1 MWWANWVRL
10 LICFKLISR
19 SPQLLKITEWSKK
32 IRLLKTSRSCEGGV
46 WYHPSLKWWYDGYL
60 TRTTPSGSFDHVI
73 DVKRNTPEITI
84 LYPSTW
90 QHYIPNVMHFSHS
103 WMSSTSYQS
112 ISIYLSL
119 VDTLQ
124 YQVAKVC
131 KKQNT
136 SFHFHFYF
144 HFHFLFILI
153 CVPFSGDPIRT
164 QNFSFSLF
172 FMTTTQASTYIRM
185 YGWSAYFHNPFTRH
199 RNNVKSKKETR

>member
-1 MWWANWVRL
+1 ML
-10 LICFKLISR
+10 R

-60 TRTTPSGSFDHVI
+60 TRTTSGGSFDHVI
-73 DVKRNTPEITI
+73 DVERNTPYVTV
-84 LYPSTW
+84 LYPITW

-103 WMSSTSYQS
+103 WMPSTSYQS

-124 YQVAKVC
+124 YQVAKVF

-199 RNNVKSKKETR
+199 RNKVKRRLDKKVFFS